1 MAERGLLFDI
11 EHRGHRYVSL
21 APIVVGFWEFTFM
34 RVRPDMPLK
43 ELAHLFEKYFFE
55 NNCLVPDR
63 GKTQRFRSFVRE
75 EAIPEYDHAEVL
87 DWERVTHI
95 VSSASA
101 VSVGICQCYHTAQH
115 LGQACDRPVETCLT
129 FNYAAKSLIQNGI
142 ARAITKHEA
151 IDILEKCKKKGLA
164 QIGDNVQRKVTFICN
179 CCGCCCYIMKTLK
192 NLDLHPGIVTSNWI
206 VDINFEQCNG
216 CAECATAC
224 PVDAIHI
231 DRKKEGDK
239 TIKRAILAEDA
250 CLGCGVCIT
259 KCNTGALQMK
269 SRQQRVLVPETIFD
283 RTVAM
288 AIEQGKL
295 SNLLFDNPGKLSHRA
310 IRRLAILFETSPL
323 FKAAMA
329 RESIKS
335 TFLNFIVKNAKKD
348 AGDLTE
354 LIT

>member
-1 MAERGLLFDI
+1 MGHLVHSEHKYRLLQRRLDQKAEGAPDSQTLMKILSILFSPEDAELACQLPHNLTSLETLSDNLKISRNELNDKLTDMAERGLLFDI

-151 IDILEKCKKKGLA
+151 IDILEKCKK
-164 QIGDNVQRKVTFICN
+164 
-179 CCGCCCYIMKTLK
+179 
-192 NLDLHPGIVTSNWI
+192 
-206 VDINFEQCNG
+206 
-216 CAECATAC
+216 
-224 PVDAIHI
+224 
-231 DRKKEGDK
+231 
-239 TIKRAILAEDA
+239 
-250 CLGCGVCIT
+250 
-259 KCNTGALQMK
+259 TG
-269 SRQQRVLVPETIFD
+269 
-283 RTVAM
+283 
-288 AIEQGKL
+288 
-295 SNLLFDNPGKLSHRA
+295 
-310 IRRLAILFETSPL
+310 
-323 FKAAMA
+323 
-329 RESIKS
+329 
-335 TFLNFIVKNAKKD
+335 
-348 AGDLTE
+348 
-354 LIT
+354 